1 MLDKVSQ
8 SAPSYTSRIFP
19 QDLFASLVADAIG
32 FSTLSLTDASVLKT
46 HLSRDSSALC
56 FSSRTGTVRFKAP
69 SESLPMSITQEDE
82 TVASLRSLMSSLEP
96 QITTITNQI
105 SDLDARARE
114 AVANK
119 QLAIARSALRSKKLA
134 ETKLAQRTAT
144 YIQVED
150 VHAKIEL
157 AADQVELVKIM
168 EASSKTLRSLNE
180 QTGGVERVQAVRE
193 GLDER
198 MINADEIQQALN
210 DTSFGAVN
218 EGEVDF
224 ELRELEEVERQRVG
238 DADKARKAEAEE
250 LRRAGEEAEAELTRT
265 RLAALDNV
273 PRMVAGEENVA
284 QTAGT
289 SIEESKEAA

>member
-1 MLDKVSQ
+1 
-8 SAPSYTSRIFP
+8 
-19 QDLFASLVADAIG
+19 
-32 FSTLSLTDASVLKT
+32 
-46 HLSRDSSALC
+46 
-56 FSSRTGTVRFKAP
+56 
-69 SESLPMSITQEDE
+69 MSITQEDE

-273 PRMVAGEENVA
+273 PRMVAGEENMA